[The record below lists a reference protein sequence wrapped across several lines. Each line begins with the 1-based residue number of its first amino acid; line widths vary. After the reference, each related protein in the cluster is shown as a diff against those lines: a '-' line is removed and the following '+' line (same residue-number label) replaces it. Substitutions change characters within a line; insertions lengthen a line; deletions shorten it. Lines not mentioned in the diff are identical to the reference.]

1 MAGFSGASQIIF
13 IHSLIYLPFVHL
25 SSCLFVQSRCWE
37 KVGGHAMQREQ
48 HVKAYE
54 DMRLYD
60 EPSIRRATL

>member
-37 KVGGHAMQREQ
+37 KVGGHVIQREQ
-48 HVKAYE
+48 HVKGP
-54 DMRLYD
+54 RG
-60 EPSIRRATL
+60 TW